1 MSTTP
6 TADHDR
12 HNVAIAVANLVCGW
26 TLTFIDY
33 FVSTADGVHES
44 VLWVLGQTF
53 IFAGCLLGVKSYVD
67 FRINNHRYE
76 DSITRH
82 MEGNN

>member
-1 MSTTP
+1 MENEKTYN
-6 TADHDR
+6 
-12 HNVAIAVANLVCGW
+12 HNAAIACANLAAGW

-33 FVSTADGVHES
+33 FMSSVEGVHES

-67 FRINNHRYE
+67 YKLNE
-76 DSITRH
+76 KTK
-82 MEGNN
+82 

>member
-1 MSTTP
+1 MRNAP

-26 TLTFIDY
+26 SLTFIDY

-67 FRINNHRYE
+67 FRINNHKYE
-76 DSITRH
+76 NPITRN

>member
-1 MSTTP
+1 MNDAP
-6 TADHDR
+6 QQTAPRTAER
-12 HNVAIAVANLVCGW
+12 HNVAIACANLVAGW

-33 FVSTADGVHES
+33 FVSTAEGVHES

-67 FRINNHRYE
+67 YRLN
-76 DSITRH
+76 SK
-82 MEGNN
+82 

>member
-1 MSTTP
+1 MTTD
-6 TADHDR
+6 THNTENDR
-12 HNVAIAVANLVCGW
+12 YNVAIAVANLACGW

-33 FVSTADGVHES
+33 FVSTAEGVHES

-67 FRINNHRYE
+67 YRLK
-76 DSITRH
+76 DKLS
-82 MEGNN
+82 

>member
-1 MSTTP
+1 MTD
-6 TADHDR
+6 TAHKTNQR
-12 HNVAIAVANLVCGW
+12 NTQIAIGNLVCGW

-33 FVSTADGVHES
+33 FVSTAEGVHES

-67 FRINNHRYE
+67 YRL
-76 DSITRH
+76 
-82 MEGNN
+82 MKKQ

>member
-6 TADHDR
+6 AADHEH
-12 HNVAIAVANLVCGW
+12 HNVAIAVANLACGW

-67 FRINNHRYE
+67 YRLHTHENI
-76 DSITRH
+76 ITRN

>member
-1 MSTTP
+1 MSTETP
-6 TADHDR
+6 HTETER
-12 HNVAIAVANLVCGW
+12 HNVTIAVANLVCGW

-33 FVSTADGVHES
+33 FVSTAEGVHES

-67 FRINNHRYE
+67 FKFREHGQNN
-76 DSITRH
+76 
-82 MEGNN
+82 NL